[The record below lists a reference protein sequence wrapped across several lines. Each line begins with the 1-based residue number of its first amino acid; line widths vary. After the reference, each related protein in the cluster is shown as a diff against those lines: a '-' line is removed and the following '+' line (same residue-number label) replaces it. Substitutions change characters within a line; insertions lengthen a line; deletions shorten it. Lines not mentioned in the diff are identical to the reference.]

1 MSSITSF
8 AANPAFLEQTSG
20 KKKLVAADST
30 HPGFVNISWDK
41 PDITD
46 HRWSPPEIFGA
57 TASPPILGL
66 SLLTTT
72 VHSPG
77 SLQVLVNANG
87 KLSQF
92 TRGTSGNWSSPIA
105 VLPTVNVT
113 GVPALIQNSSA
124 GTGNFDL
131 VSPASD
137 EGVFQSYLAYGD
149 TTKSW
154 SSPISFGKSL
164 GRVTA
169 VSLVQGPARDSP
181 TTQGYLEV
189 VAIANG
195 KLQYLYRDDSAFRW
209 HGPDPILRSYDVTGN
224 PALIISRF
232 GTKGNFELVVPDH
245 HGGLLHFQR
254 NNDVTP
260 AQWSQG
266 KRFAV
271 GLGVVTG
278 VALLHSQSGPFP
290 GALQVIAN
298 ANGKLSQF
306 WRLDGDSWVGPVPV
320 ESE

>member
-1 MSSITSF
+1 MTSTTSF
-8 AANPAFLEQTSG
+8 AANPALLEQTSH
-20 KKKLVAADST
+20 KKELVAADSA

-46 HRWSPPEIFGA
+46 HRWSPPKLFGA
-57 TASPPILGL
+57 TTSPPIVGL
-66 SLLTTT
+66 SLLSPT
-72 VHSPG
+72 VNSPDT
-77 SLQVLVNANG
+77 LRLLVNANG
-87 KLSQF
+87 KLLLVA
-92 TRGTSGNWSSPIA
+92 RDTSGVWGNPIA
-105 VLPTVNVT
+105 VLPNVT
-113 GVPALIQNSSA
+113 VTGIPAVIQNTDS

-131 VSPASD
+131 VTPAASD
-137 EGVFQSYLAYGD
+137 GIFHSYLAYGNI
-149 TTKSW
+149 TSSW
-154 SSPISFGKSL
+154 SSPIYFGTSL
-164 GRVTA
+164 GPVTA

-181 TTQGYLEV
+181 TSQGYLEV

-195 KLQYLYRDDSAFRW
+195 KLQYLYRDDTSYAW
-209 HGPDPILRSYDVTGN
+209 HGPDPILQSYDVTGN

-278 VALLHSQSGPFP
+278 VALLHSNFGPFP

-298 ANGKLSQF
+298 ADGRLSQF
-306 WRLDGDSWVGPVPV
+306 WRLDADSWVGPVPV
-320 ESE
+320 EST